1 MCVHVLACVCMYVY
15 MCMYVCMCVCA
26 HVHVHPPPMALVT
39 RSMIWC
45 DIDPVQLV
53 KQVVELFSV
62 S

>member
-1 MCVHVLACVCMYVY
+1 MCACMCVHVCVYVYVCMY
-15 MCMYVCMCVCA
+15 VCA

-39 RSMIWC
+39 SGMIWC

-62 S
+62 Y